1 MPGQG
6 LPILCDAIRQY
17 DPRQWRHERS
27 KTRMKYQFDVIRVFD
42 IIREEEKERI
52 KSGMSKV
59 ELSENKSGYPEG
71 MPEDIID
78 DVSEDLSEEEI
89 PGEAE
94 IEETPVVAEEP
105 AGADLVDT
113 YLKSVGRYP
122 MLKIEEEQTY
132 VRMLENGKAALKEIA
147 LSSPLAIP
155 RILSLGANIKQGYV
169 KVQDVLRYPG
179 EWDDTHEAE
188 FMRLY
193 NRLKRQVSRGD
204 MERATATMKGMSL
217 SFREIEKIIKKLVA
231 LGRQAERGNT
241 TEIERIGLDT
251 ATLKDVVLRIEKEEA
266 NIKRAKDEL
275 IMANLRLV
283 VSIAKKYVNRGLTLL
298 DLIQEGNIGLMK
310 ASDRYESGKGTKF
323 STYSTWWIRQRI
335 TRAILDQARTIR
347 LPVHLIEESTRIS
360 RIYTKFMRERGREPS
375 PEEVAKI
382 MGLSVARVNEILRAI
397 QEPVSLETPILSE
410 EKELK
415 DVIIDEK
422 SVSPFKTL
430 ENTEASSKIEQ
441 VLSSLTEREEKIIR
455 MRFGIGVGSEH
466 TLEEVGKHFNL
477 TRERIRQIEIKALK
491 KLRHPARSKLLKE
504 YV

>member
-1 MPGQG
+1 
-6 LPILCDAIRQY
+6 
-17 DPRQWRHERS
+17 
-27 KTRMKYQFDVIRVFD
+27 MKG
-42 IIREEEKERI
+42 K
-52 KSGMSKV
+52 KMNKLA
-59 ELSENKSGYPEG
+59 LSEEKSGYPDG
-71 MPEDIID
+71 MPEEVLEELAD
-78 DVSEDLSEEEI
+78 ELAEEEEEEE
-89 PGEAE
+89 PSPVEVAE
-94 IEETPVVAEEP
+94 VAEEVAV

-113 YLKSVGRYP
+113 YLKSVGRFP
-122 MLKIEEEQTY
+122 MLKIEEEQEY
-132 VRMLENGKAALKEIA
+132 VRTLEGGKAVLKEIA

-155 RILSLGANIKQGYV
+155 RVLALGANIKQGLV
-169 KVQDVLRYPG
+169 KAQDILRFPG
-179 EWDDTHEAE
+179 EWNDSYEAE

-193 NRLKRQVSRGD
+193 NRLKRQVARRD
-204 MERATATMKGMSL
+204 MERATKTLNEMSL
-217 SFREIEKIIKKLVA
+217 SFREIEKMLKKLAA
-231 LGRQAERGNT
+231 LSKQVERGIMVD
-241 TEIERIGLDT
+241 IEKLGLDES
-251 ATLKDVVLRIEKEEA
+251 TLVEMASRIEAVETKVKEAKDVLVQA
-266 NIKRAKDEL
+266 N
-275 IMANLRLV
+275 MRLV

-360 RIYTKFMRERGREPS
+360 RIFAKFMREKGREPS
-375 PEEVAKI
+375 PEEVSKI
-382 MGLSVARVNEILRAI
+382 MGLSVVRVNEILRAI

-422 SVSPFKTL
+422 AVSPFKTL
-430 ENTEASSKIEQ
+430 ENNEASNRIEQ

-455 MRFGIGVGSEH
+455 MRFGIGVNSEH
-466 TLEEVGKHFNL
+466 TLEEVGKFFNL

-491 KLRHPARSKLLKE
+491 KLRHPARSKMLRE

>member
-1 MPGQG
+1 M
-6 LPILCDAIRQY
+6 
-17 DPRQWRHERS
+17 S
-27 KTRMKYQFDVIRVFD
+27 KTA
-42 IIREEEKERI
+42 
-52 KSGMSKV
+52 
-59 ELSENKSGYPEG
+59 LSEEKSGYPEG
-71 MPEDIID
+71 APED
-78 DVSEDLSEEEI
+78 VLEDLSDEFAEEEEEEE
-89 PGEAE
+89 PSPAE
-94 IEETPVVAEEP
+94 VAEEVVV

-113 YLKSVGRYP
+113 YLKSVGRFP
-122 MLKIEEEQTY
+122 MLKIEEERKFVCT
-132 VRMLENGKAALKEIA
+132 LEEGKAVLKEIA

-155 RILSLGANIKQGYV
+155 RVLALGANIKQGLV
-169 KVQDVLRYPG
+169 KAQDVLRYPG
-179 EWDDTHEAE
+179 EWKDSYEAE

-193 NRLKRQVSRGD
+193 NRLKRQVARRD
-204 MERATATMKGMSL
+204 MERATLTLNEMSL
-217 SFREIEKIIKKLVA
+217 SFREIEKMLKKLAAV
-231 LGRQAERGNT
+231 GKQVERGVT
-241 TEIERIGLDT
+241 VEMEKLGIDEPTLRDMAGRIDKVE
-251 ATLKDVVLRIEKEEA
+251 ARVKE
-266 NIKRAKDEL
+266 AKDEL
-275 IMANLRLV
+275 VQANMRLV

-360 RIYTKFMRERGREPS
+360 RIYTRFMREKGREPAS
-375 PEEVAKI
+375 EEVSKI
-382 MGLSVARVNEILRAI
+382 MGLSVVRVNEILRAI

-422 SVSPFKTL
+422 AISPFRTL
-430 ENTEASSKIEQ
+430 ENNEASSRIEQ
-441 VLSSLTEREEKIIR
+441 VLSSLTGREEKIIR

-466 TLEEVGKHFNL
+466 TLEEVGKHFKL

-491 KLRHPARSKLLKE
+491 KLRHPARSRMLRE

>member
-1 MPGQG
+1 MNKV
-6 LPILCDAIRQY
+6 AISEEKNEY
-17 DPRQWRHERS
+17 PDGVPE
-27 KTRMKYQFDVIRVFD
+27 DVLEELAED
-42 IIREEEKERI
+42 LAEEE
-52 KSGMSKV
+52 
-59 ELSENKSGYPEG
+59 
-71 MPEDIID
+71 
-78 DVSEDLSEEEI
+78 EEEEEPTPI
-89 PGEAE
+89 EIAE
-94 IEETPVVAEEP
+94 VAAEEI
-105 AGADLVDT
+105 AGGADLVDT
-113 YLKSVGRYP
+113 YLKSVGRFP
-122 MLKIEEEQTY
+122 MLKIEEEQEY
-132 VRMLENGKAALKEIA
+132 VRMLEQGKALLKRIA

-155 RILSLGANIKQGYV
+155 RVLALGANIKQGLV
-169 KVQDVLRYPG
+169 KAQDVLRFPG
-179 EWDDTHEAE
+179 EWTDSYETE

-193 NRLKRQVSRGD
+193 NRLKRQVARRD
-204 MERATATMKGMSL
+204 MERATMTLNEMSL
-217 SFREIEKIIKKLVA
+217 SFREIEKMLKKLVT
-231 LGRQAERGNT
+231 LGKQAERGHSA
-241 TEIERIGLDT
+241 ELEKLGLDER
-251 ATLKDVVLRIEKEEA
+251 ALFDMVNHVEEEEVRV
-266 NIKRAKDEL
+266 KLAKDEL
-275 IMANLRLV
+275 IKANLRLV

-310 ASDRYESGKGTKF
+310 AADRYESGKGTKF

-360 RIYTKFMRERGREPS
+360 RIYTKFMREKGREPS

-382 MGLSVARVNEILRAI
+382 MGLSVVRVNEILRAI

-430 ENTEASSKIEQ
+430 ENSEAANRIEQ

-466 TLEEVGKHFNL
+466 TLEEVGKYFNL

-491 KLRHPARSKLLKE
+491 KLRHPARSKLLRE

>member
-1 MPGQG
+1 M
-6 LPILCDAIRQY
+6 
-17 DPRQWRHERS
+17 S
-27 KTRMKYQFDVIRVFD
+27 KATLT
-42 IIREEEKERI
+42 EEKN
-52 KSGMSKV
+52 SS
-59 ELSENKSGYPEG
+59 YPEG
-71 MPEDIID
+71 VPEGLIEEMA
-78 DVSEDLSEEEI
+78 EDLLEEE
-89 PGEAE
+89 EAE
-94 IEETPVVAEEP
+94 EAPPAEAAQEVVEEVG
-105 AGADLVDT
+105 GADLVDT

-122 MLKIEEEQTY
+122 MLKIEEEQEF
-132 VRMLENGKAALKEIA
+132 VRMLEDGKAALKEIA

-155 RILSLGANIKQGYV
+155 RIVALGQNIKDGHV
-169 KVQDVLRYPG
+169 KAQDVLRYPG
-179 EWDDTHEAE
+179 EWRDSFEAD

-193 NRLKRQVSRGD
+193 NRLKRQLSLKNL
-204 MERATATMKGMSL
+204 ERANATIREMSL
-217 SFREIEKIIKKLVA
+217 SFREVEKIIKRVYF
-231 LGRQAERGNT
+231 LGKQLERGHGA
-241 TEIERIGLDT
+241 EALKLGFDEDHLRDLVKRIEREE
-251 ATLKDVVLRIEKEEA
+251 EKV
-266 NIKRAKDEL
+266 KFAKDEL
-275 IMANLRLV
+275 IKANLRLV

-310 ASDRYESGKGTKF
+310 AADRYESGKGTKF

-360 RIYTKFMRERGREPS
+360 RIYAKFMREKGREPS
-375 PEEVAKI
+375 AEEVAQI
-382 MGLSVARVNEILRAI
+382 MGLSVVRVNEILRAI

-422 SVSPFKTL
+422 AASPFKTL
-430 ENTEASSKIEQ
+430 ENNEASNKIEQ

-455 MRFGIGVGSEH
+455 MRFGIGVSSEH
-466 TLEEVGKHFNL
+466 TLEEVGKYFNL

>member
-1 MPGQG
+1 MNKAT
-6 LPILCDAIRQY
+6 L
-17 DPRQWRHERS
+17 S
-27 KTRMKYQFDVIRVFD
+27 
-42 IIREEEKERI
+42 EEKNEYPNGVPEDVLEEL
-52 KSGMSKV
+52 SD
-59 ELSENKSGYPEG
+59 ELSE
-71 MPEDIID
+71 ED
-78 DVSEDLSEEEI
+78 EEEGPTPI
-89 PGEAE
+89 EIAE
-94 IEETPVVAEEP
+94 VAAEEIA

-113 YLKSVGRYP
+113 YLKSVGRFP
-122 MLKIEEEQTY
+122 MLKIEEEQEY
-132 VRMLENGKAALKEIA
+132 VRMLEAGKNLLKKIA

-155 RILSLGANIKQGYV
+155 RVFALGANIKQGLV
-169 KVQDVLRYPG
+169 KAQDVLRFPG
-179 EWDDTHEAE
+179 EWNDSYETE
-188 FMRLY
+188 FMRLF
-193 NRLKRQVSRGD
+193 NRLKRQVARRD
-204 MERATATMKGMSL
+204 MERATTTLNEMSL
-217 SFREIEKIIKKLVA
+217 SFREIEKMLKKLVT
-231 LGRQAERGNT
+231 LGKQAERGYSA
-241 TEIERIGLDT
+241 EVEKLGLDEQ
-251 ATLKDVVLRIEKEEA
+251 TLFDMVNRIEEEEVRVK
-266 NIKRAKDEL
+266 IAKDEL
-275 IMANLRLV
+275 IKANLRLV

-310 ASDRYESGKGTKF
+310 AADRYESGKGTKF

-360 RIYTKFMRERGREPS
+360 RIYTKFMREKGREPS
-375 PEEVAKI
+375 PEEVARI
-382 MGLSVARVNEILRAI
+382 MGLSVVRVNEILRAI

-430 ENTEASSKIEQ
+430 ENSEAANRIEQ

-466 TLEEVGKHFNL
+466 TLEEVGKYFNL

-491 KLRHPARSKLLKE
+491 KLRHPARSKFLRE

>member
-1 MPGQG
+1 MNKVALSQEKNEYPDGV
-6 LPILCDAIRQY
+6 P
-17 DPRQWRHERS
+17 E
-27 KTRMKYQFDVIRVFD
+27 DVLEELAEELA
-42 IIREEEKERI
+42 EEE
-52 KSGMSKV
+52 
-59 ELSENKSGYPEG
+59 
-71 MPEDIID
+71 
-78 DVSEDLSEEEI
+78 EEEEEPTPMEI
-89 PGEAE
+89 AE
-94 IEETPVVAEEP
+94 VAAEEV
-105 AGADLVDT
+105 AGGADLVDT
-113 YLKSVGRYP
+113 YLKSVGRFP
-122 MLKIEEEQTY
+122 MLKIDEEQEY
-132 VRMLENGKAALKEIA
+132 VRMLEEGKTLLKRIA

-155 RILSLGANIKQGYV
+155 RVLALGANIKQGLV
-169 KVQDVLRYPG
+169 KAQDVLRFPG
-179 EWDDTHEAE
+179 EWTDSYETE

-193 NRLKRQVSRGD
+193 NRLKRQVARRD
-204 MERATATMKGMSL
+204 MERATVTLNEMSL
-217 SFREIEKIIKKLVA
+217 SFREIEKMLKKLVT
-231 LGRQAERGNT
+231 LGKQAERGYSA
-241 TEIERIGLDT
+241 ELEKLGLDEQS
-251 ATLKDVVLRIEKEEA
+251 LFDMVNHIEQEE
-266 NIKRAKDEL
+266 IRVKLAKDEL
-275 IMANLRLV
+275 IKANLRLV

-310 ASDRYESGKGTKF
+310 AADRYESGKGTKF

-360 RIYTKFMRERGREPS
+360 RIYTKFMREKGREPS

-382 MGLSVARVNEILRAI
+382 MGLSVVRVNEILRAI

-430 ENTEASSKIEQ
+430 ENSEAANRIEQ

-455 MRFGIGVGSEH
+455 MRFGIGVSSEH
-466 TLEEVGKHFNL
+466 TLEEVGKYFNL

-491 KLRHPARSKLLKE
+491 KLRHPARSKLLRE

>member
-1 MPGQG
+1 
-6 LPILCDAIRQY
+6 
-17 DPRQWRHERS
+17 
-27 KTRMKYQFDVIRVFD
+27 MKG
-42 IIREEEKERI
+42 K
-52 KSGMSKV
+52 KMNKLA
-59 ELSENKSGYPEG
+59 LSEEKSGYPDG
-71 MPEDIID
+71 MPEEVLEELAD
-78 DVSEDLSEEEI
+78 EFAEEEEEEE
-89 PGEAE
+89 PSPVEVAE
-94 IEETPVVAEEP
+94 VAEEVAV

-113 YLKSVGRYP
+113 YLKSVGRFP
-122 MLKIEEEQTY
+122 MLKIEEEQEY
-132 VRMLENGKAALKEIA
+132 VRTLEGGKAVLKEIA

-155 RILSLGANIKQGYV
+155 RVLALGANIKQGLV
-169 KVQDVLRYPG
+169 KAQDVLRFPG
-179 EWDDTHEAE
+179 EWNDSYEVE

-193 NRLKRQVSRGD
+193 NRLKRQVARRD
-204 MERATATMKGMSL
+204 MERATKTLNEMSL
-217 SFREIEKIIKKLVA
+217 SFREIEKMLKKLAA
-231 LGRQAERGNT
+231 LSKQVERGIT
-241 TEIERIGLDT
+241 VDIEKLGLDES
-251 ATLKDVVLRIEKEEA
+251 TLVDMASRIEAVETKVKEAKDVLVQA
-266 NIKRAKDEL
+266 N
-275 IMANLRLV
+275 MRLV

-360 RIYTKFMRERGREPS
+360 RIFAKFMREKGREPS
-375 PEEVAKI
+375 PEEVSKI
-382 MGLSVARVNEILRAI
+382 MGLSVVRVNEILRAI

-422 SVSPFKTL
+422 AVSPFKTL
-430 ENTEASSKIEQ
+430 ENNEASNRIEQ

-455 MRFGIGVGSEH
+455 MRFGIGVNSEH
-466 TLEEVGKHFNL
+466 TLEEVGKFFNL

-491 KLRHPARSKLLKE
+491 KLRHPARSKMLRE

>member
-1 MPGQG
+1 M
-6 LPILCDAIRQY
+6 
-17 DPRQWRHERS
+17 S
-27 KTRMKYQFDVIRVFD
+27 KATLS
-42 IIREEEKERI
+42 EEK
-52 KSGMSKV
+52 G
-59 ELSENKSGYPEG
+59 GYPEG
-71 MPEDIID
+71 VPEDVLD
-78 DVSEDLSEEEI
+78 ELADELAEDEEE
-89 PGEAE
+89 
-94 IEETPVVAEEP
+94 EEP
-105 AGADLVDT
+105 SPLEIAEAAAEDVAAGADLVDT
-113 YLKSVGRYP
+113 YLKSVGRFP
-122 MLKIEEEQTY
+122 MLKIEEEQEY
-132 VRMLENGKAALKEIA
+132 VRVLEEGKTALKSIA

-155 RILSLGANIKQGYV
+155 RVLALGANIKQGFV
-169 KVQDVLRYPG
+169 KAQDVLRFPG
-179 EWDDTHEAE
+179 EWKDSFESD

-193 NRLKRQVSRGD
+193 NRLKRQVARRD
-204 MERATATMKGMSL
+204 MERATETLNEMSL
-217 SFREIEKIIKKLVA
+217 SFREIEKMLKKLVT
-231 LGRQAERGNT
+231 LGKQAERGIT
-241 TEIERIGLDT
+241 ADLEKLGLDEPS
-251 ATLKDVVLRIEKEEA
+251 LLDMVNRIEQEEVRV
-266 NIKRAKDEL
+266 KQAKDEL
-275 IMANLRLV
+275 IKANLRLV

-310 ASDRYESGKGTKF
+310 AADRYESGKGTKF

-360 RIYTKFMRERGREPS
+360 RIYTKFMRERGREPA

-382 MGLSVARVNEILRAI
+382 MGLSVVRVNEILRAI

-430 ENTEASSKIEQ
+430 ENSEASNRIEQ

-466 TLEEVGKHFNL
+466 TLEEVGKYFNL

-491 KLRHPARSKLLKE
+491 KLRHPARSKLLRE

>member
-1 MPGQG
+1 M
-6 LPILCDAIRQY
+6 
-17 DPRQWRHERS
+17 S
-27 KTRMKYQFDVIRVFD
+27 KMALS
-42 IIREEEKERI
+42 EEK
-52 KSGMSKV
+52 SA
-59 ELSENKSGYPEG
+59 YPEG
-71 MPEDIID
+71 VPEDVLEELAD
-78 DVSEDLSEEEI
+78 ELAEEEEEPTAVEI
-89 PGEAE
+89 AE
-94 IEETPVVAEEP
+94 TAAEEVSV
-105 AGADLVDT
+105 GEDLVDT
-113 YLKSVGRYP
+113 YLKSVGRFP
-122 MLKIEEEQTY
+122 MLKIEEEQEY
-132 VRMLENGKAALKEIA
+132 VRVLEQGKAALKKIA

-155 RILSLGANIKQGYV
+155 RVLALGANMKQGLV
-169 KVQDVLRYPG
+169 KAQDVLRFPG
-179 EWDDTHEAE
+179 EWKDSFEVE

-193 NRLKRQVSRGD
+193 NRLKRQVARRD
-204 MERATATMKGMSL
+204 MERATATLNEMSL
-217 SFREIEKIIKKLVA
+217 SFREIEKMLKKLVT
-231 LGRQAERGNT
+231 LGKQAERGST
-241 TEIERIGLDT
+241 AELEKLGLDE
-251 ATLKDVVLRIEKEEA
+251 ATLQDMVNRIEQEE
-266 NIKRAKDEL
+266 NRVKQAKDEL
-275 IMANLRLV
+275 IKANLRLV

-310 ASDRYESGKGTKF
+310 AADRYESGKGTKF

-360 RIYTKFMRERGREPS
+360 RIYTKFMRERGREPA

-382 MGLSVARVNEILRAI
+382 MGLSVVRVNEILRAI

-430 ENTEASSKIEQ
+430 ENSEAADRIEQ

-466 TLEEVGKHFNL
+466 TLEEVGKYFNL

-491 KLRHPARSKLLKE
+491 KLRHPARSKQLRE